1 MMWYSMLQMIEEVE
15 ERFTE
20 DQIAK
25 ILETITTILSDTA
38 NEELMDTH
46 DSQEH

>member
-1 MMWYSMLQMIEEVE
+1 MLQMIEEVE

-25 ILETITTILSDTA
+25 VVETIATILPDTA
-38 NEELMDTH
+38 KKERMDTQ
-46 DSQEH
+46 DSREH

>member
-1 MMWYSMLQMIEEVE
+1 MIEEVE

-25 ILETITTILSDTA
+25 VLETITTILPDTT
-38 NEELMDTH
+38 NKEVTETQDC
-46 DSQEH
+46 QEH